1 MIIFK
6 KLKSKSPECQNVTTT
21 ERSYYG
27 PLILAHLTPQIPQN
41 RKEDLDLKL
50 FDKIEKIPQLQL
62 NEFIT
67 LKKIKTTINNGVL
80 KRMLHVP
87 TFRIFDLL
95 VIITTKYWLFNI

>member
-6 KLKSKSPECQNVTTT
+6 KLRTKSPEYQNIVGT
-21 ERSYYG
+21 ELYPQG
-27 PLILAHLTPQIPQN
+27 PPILAHFTPQSRQ
-41 RKEDLDLKL
+41 EDPNLKL
-50 FDKIEKIPQLQL
+50 FDKIEKTPQLQL

-67 LKKIKTTINNGVL
+67 LKKIRTTINNGVL

-95 VIITTKYWLFNI
+95 V